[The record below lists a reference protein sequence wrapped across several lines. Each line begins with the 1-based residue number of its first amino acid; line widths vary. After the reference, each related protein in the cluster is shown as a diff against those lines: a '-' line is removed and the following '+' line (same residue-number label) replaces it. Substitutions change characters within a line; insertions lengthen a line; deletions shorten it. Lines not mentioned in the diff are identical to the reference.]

1 MQKKKKNALDRI
13 GEPLCVLQDG
23 KPEESQLMLSGPG
36 VPLIRYGSSVKG
48 QMTLLSAKE
57 GTWRE
62 IKWQP
67 SMKGQVETDL

>member
-1 MQKKKKNALDRI
+1 MDRI

-23 KPEESQLMLSGPG
+23 KPEENQLVLTGLG
-36 VPLIRYGSSVKG
+36 VPLNRYGGSVKD